1 MTSSVPTDH
10 PAPARSP
17 RAEQILDA
25 AERLIVKQGF
35 KGVTMATVAA
45 RAHVG
50 KGTAYLYWRTK
61 EDLFLELVA
70 REMSG
75 LQADLARQVR
85 DHPSLARP
93 EELCPALLS
102 AAIARPL
109 VRAVQTS
116 DDDVLG
122 GLLNDPRTRD
132 LLAAHGAEAMLSQLL
147 PVWRSAGLARTDWS
161 VEDQVASVGLLAM
174 GWFTVEARR
183 TTALPGIG
191 SPPGSSDLSQA
202 ELDHTARLTIDALVS
217 PRGQGD
223 EDSAPD
229 LPSLAEAVSGV
240 LEGLAEK
247 SLTAIG

>member
-1 MTSSVPTDH
+1 MTSSVPSDH

-75 LQADLARQVR
+75 LQADMARRVR
-85 DHPSLARP
+85 ADATLARP
-93 EELCPALLS
+93 ENLCPVLLS
-102 AAIARPL
+102 TALARPL

-122 GLLNDPRTRD
+122 GLLDDPRTRN
-132 LLAAHGAEAMLSQLL
+132 LLTEYGAAAMMSQLL

-161 VEDQVASVGLLAM
+161 IEDQISAVGLLAM

-183 TTALPGIG
+183 TTALPSAGATHATSG
-191 SPPGSSDLSQA
+191 TAQA
-202 ELDHTARLTIDALVS
+202 ELDRTARLTVGALLS
-217 PRGQGD
+217 PRGQED
-223 EDSAPD
+223 EETVEDPS
-229 LPSLAEAVSGV
+229 SLAEAVADV
-240 LEGLAEK
+240 LEELAERT
-247 SLTAIG
+247 LTAIS